1 MVPFTHVIECNGIT
15 ADMEYDISVVLEQ
28 VNVGILGNGEAEEK
42 ASAGFQVFLRRA
54 QRIQNIREIETE
66 PLDLEQLSKTPGIVG
81 YIVKEGDELWDL
93 AKRYHTTTEG
103 IKSINQ
109 MEGDSLKPGEKM
121 LILGENMSIL

>member
-1 MVPFTHVIECNGIT
+1 
-15 ADMEYDISVVLEQ
+15 MEYDISVVLEQ
-28 VNVGILGNGEAEEK
+28 VNVGILGNGEAEVK